1 MLIDGDAL
9 DQADQEGDSICLD
22 ICVRGKFPAIE
33 GQVNLY
39 TNIGDTWPREGLCSV
54 QWCLK
59 KGFGCILMHEGKV
72 VAYASR

>member
-39 TNIGDTWPREGLCSV
+39 TNIGDT
-54 QWCLK
+54 
-59 KGFGCILMHEGKV
+59 
-72 VAYASR
+72 